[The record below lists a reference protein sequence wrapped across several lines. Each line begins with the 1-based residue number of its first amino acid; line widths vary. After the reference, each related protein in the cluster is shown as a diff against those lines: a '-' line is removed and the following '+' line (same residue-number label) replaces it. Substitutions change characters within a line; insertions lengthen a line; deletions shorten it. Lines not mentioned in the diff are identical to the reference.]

1 MSKQIDLG
9 PVLPILK
16 GNWVSG
22 TAYERLNIVRHNS
35 AAWVCNVNV
44 IPDADVNDAPSSEN
58 ANWVVLAEDTSAVAS
73 VNGQTGHVTI
83 NIIETPSDDS
93 NDESIANTEWVRD
106 RIDEAVGAVSDDTT
120 VALAGISASLDN
132 KLDKSGGT
140 MTGDEAIIFDKA
152 GDVTA
157 LTGKN
162 DGTTRLTLSA
172 GGPNGGFINILGGL
186 YDSSLA
192 GGVQVVGRDSNG
204 ELTVLAVSEHGVTVD
219 NTKVFTELGG
229 NIYGELKFNPASQNG
244 INAVLINSN
253 DSYVQFCGSSA
264 WANGAVCTL
273 HGKSYSTK
281 PGWLELRA
289 SDGTNAA
296 SLVLKPDG
304 SLLKSGSPVA
314 VFASNRLV
322 FPNNT
327 QFWIA

>member
-16 GNWVSG
+16 GDWVSG
-22 TAYERLNIVRHNS
+22 TAYERLNIVRYNS

-44 IPDADVNDAPSSEN
+44 IPTDDIELPPGTANDAGKQ
-58 ANWVVLAEDTSAVAS
+58 NWVVLAEDTSAVAS
-73 VNGQTGHVTI
+73 VNGATGHVII
-83 NIIETPSDDS
+83 NTVETPSNDS
-93 NDESIANTEWVRD
+93 NNESIANTAWVRD

-140 MTGDEAIIFDKA
+140 MTGALRINANNNMVVYTDDTINGYKYILMQA
-152 GDVTA
+152 GDWDAGSRIQLMREDSPKDAGDIVIC
-157 LTGKN
+157 G
-162 DGTTRLTLSA
+162 GTTNLRVSPTNGVLVNNNPVLTSA
-172 GGPNGGFINILGGL
+172 GGT
-186 YDSSLA
+186 
-192 GGVQVVGRDSNG
+192 VNG
-204 ELTVLAVSEHGVTVD
+204 ELKVT
-219 NTKVFTELGG
+219 
-229 NIYGELKFNPASQNG
+229 PSSQNG
-244 INAVLINSN
+244 TNAILANR
-253 DSYVQFCGSSA
+253 DDAYVQYCGSSA

-273 HGKSYSTK
+273 HGKSYSIK

-304 SLLKSGSPVA
+304 SLLRSGSPVA